1 MVETETEY
9 RERIERFG
17 NTADILTASWLC
29 RCKCGGNGV
38 WVLERGF
45 TCWACGGR
53 GKITAILS
61 RLGGAA

>member
-1 MVETETEY
+1 MKEDDEFRET
-9 RERIERFG
+9 IERFG
-17 NTADILTASWLC
+17 RTADILTATWLC
-29 RCKCGGNGV
+29 RCSCGGKGV
-38 WVLERGF
+38 WILERGF